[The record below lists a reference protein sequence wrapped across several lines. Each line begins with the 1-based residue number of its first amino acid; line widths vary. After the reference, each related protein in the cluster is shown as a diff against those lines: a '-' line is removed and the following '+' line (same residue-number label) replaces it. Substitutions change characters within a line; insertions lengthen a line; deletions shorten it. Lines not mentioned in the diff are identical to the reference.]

1 MSESGR
7 YCGVCKLKVPYAPYC
22 TNCGRDLDDNDNRED
37 ERVTRE
43 LRVAVSYLE
52 RRTEVHVIDAPDN
65 WDEMSQSQQL
75 QFIADHDHEDTIAR
89 VDYASIDDEELRIE
103 TLS

>member
-1 MSESGR
+1 MMESGR
-7 YCGVCKLKVPYAPYC
+7 CCGVCKLKVPYAPYC

-37 ERVTRE
+37 ECVTRE

-52 RRTEVHVIDAPDN
+52 RRIEVHVIDAPEN
-65 WDEMSQSQQL
+65 WDELDQSQQA
-75 QFIADHDHEDTIAR
+75 QFIADQDNEGTIVR
-89 VDYASIDDEELRIE
+89 VDYSSVDDEDLWIE